1 MAVLVFLCSGAC
13 LALLVGY
20 QLRAITGH
28 VARDVADRAAG
39 TCSGKSADIWS
50 GLPQEKQV
58 DVRLVA
64 SAESQ
69 VATSSGSVLD
79 QHVPGLDAIFNRNC
93 ASYCSQAYG

>member
-1 MAVLVFLCSGAC
+1 MLQAGQREAEFLGGARSG
-13 LALLVGY
+13 
-20 QLRAITGH
+20 Q
-28 VARDVADRAAG
+28 
-39 TCSGKSADIWS
+39 SADIWS

-64 SAESQ
+64 STESQ

-79 QHVPGLDAIFNRNC
+79 QHVPGLDAIINRNC